1 MWSYLQLVAP
11 EYKVEKGVLEVVV
24 VVVALLWLGR
34 DLNDATGEE
43 TWKLLKYAKAC
54 GL

>member
-24 VVVALLWLGR
+24 VALLWLGR
-34 DLNDATGEE
+34 DLKDATGEE
-43 TWKLLKYAKAC
+43 TWKLLTKAKAC